1 MRFTFFVEVTGIP
14 FSSRID
20 FRLFSF
26 IYFIEKTDFMVR
38 ICLERFQDSL
48 ELHISQMLL
57 SYTLYTSSEVAGLS
71 DSPLKSLGP

>member
-26 IYFIEKTDFMVR
+26 IYFIEKTDFMVH
-38 ICLERFQDSL
+38 ICLESLQDYL
-48 ELHISQMLL
+48 ELQISQMPL
-57 SYTLYTSSEVAGLS
+57 SYILYTSPEVAGLS
-71 DSPLKSLGP
+71 DPPLKSLGP